1 MSPRTVPTETPYRR
15 QMRRLLVPVAALAL
29 ATACGGSSEP
39 DAAPAASPET
49 TTQAEETTTAETTT
63 EETTTEAA
71 PPPSRPKAP
80 PGVPRFVAGY
90 RDWNKLNAQPLP
102 PRDADP
108 HNGTKDV
115 FASRRARGN
124 GFFPNGT
131 VVVKEATR
139 PGADFIG
146 LIAIM
151 RKERGADPAHNDW
164 VFVEY
169 TREAAD
175 ERFRLQAEGAVCWSC
190 HVGAADSDY
199 VFTAGG

>member
-1 MSPRTVPTETPYRR
+1 
-15 QMRRLLVPVAALAL
+15 MRRLLVPVALAALVA
-29 ATACGGSSEP
+29 ACGGSSEP
-39 DAAPAASPET
+39 EPAPEAAPGTA
-49 TTQAEETTTAETTT
+49 TQGEATRTEEPTT
-63 EETTTEAA
+63 EEATTGETTTEAA
-71 PPPSRPKAP
+71 PPPPRPKAP

-90 RDWNKLNAQPLP
+90 RGWAKLNDAPIP
-102 PRDADP
+102 PRDSDP

-115 FASRRARGN
+115 FASKERLAN
-124 GFFPNGT
+124 GRFPVGT

-169 TREAAD
+169 TREAANA
-175 ERFRLQAEGAVCWSC
+175 RYGLQAEGAVCYGC
-190 HVGAADSDY
+190 HVGAADRDY
-199 VFTAGG
+199 VFTLGD